1 MAKNSVARG
10 FGRLL
15 SAAMLSMALNGGS
28 LLAPAVVPA
37 GAQEAKEA
45 ASAIDREIDAD
56 YPYLEKLY
64 LDLHRHPELSYQE
77 KRTAERIAAEL
88 ESQGFAVT
96 TGVGGHGVVGVLKNG
111 DGPTVLLRTDLD
123 ALPVAEQTGLP
134 YASQVK
140 AVEQTGQE
148 VPVMHACGHD
158 VHMTVF
164 TGTAR
169 WLALHRDAWSGTL
182 VMIGQPAEERGA
194 GARAMLED
202 GLFERFPKPD
212 YALALHVN
220 AAMPAGT
227 VAWVPGY
234 ALANVDSVDITV
246 HGIGGHGAYP
256 QATKD
261 PIVLASEIVL
271 ALQTIASREID
282 PQDPVV
288 VTVGSIHGG
297 TKHNIISDRVD
308 LQLTVRTYSDA
319 TRRKVLDAI
328 RRITV
333 NMGRVAGLPDR
344 LLPEV
349 RIHEEEYTPSTYN
362 DPELA
367 ERLAAAL
374 TGVLGRERVIK
385 ARPVMGGEDFSR
397 YGRAGAKAVMF
408 WLGAVDPE
416 KWQAAQAGKMSLP
429 SLHSPFFAPL
439 ARPTIETGVKVMT
452 TAVLDLMGRTRD
464 ETGGR

>member
-1 MAKNSVARG
+1 MMRAGNADR
-10 FGRLL
+10 RLRAGL
-15 SAAMLSMALNGGS
+15 IAV
-28 LLAPAVVPA
+28 LLAAGFSWPPVVGGAIAQAADGA
-37 GAQEAKEA
+37 GDPGV
-45 ASAIDREIDAD
+45 DREIAAD
-56 YPYLEKLY
+56 YPVLEKLY
-64 LDLHRHPELSYQE
+64 IDLHRHPELSYQE
-77 KRTAERIAAEL
+77 ERTAARIAAEL
-88 ESQGFAVT
+88 EGLGFSVA
-96 TGVGGHGVVGVLKNG
+96 TGIGGHGVVGVLRNG

-123 ALPVAEQTGLP
+123 ALPVAERTGLP

-140 AVEQTGQE
+140 AVERTGQK
-148 VPVMHACGHD
+148 VSVMHACGHD

-164 TGTAR
+164 VGTAR
-169 WLALHRDAWSGTL
+169 WLVRHRDDWSGTL

-202 GLFERFPKPD
+202 GLFTRFPKPD

-220 AAMPAGT
+220 AALPAGT
-227 VAWVPGY
+227 VAYVPGY

-261 PIVLASEIVL
+261 PVVLASQIVL

-297 TKHNIISDRVD
+297 AKHNIISDRVD
-308 LQLTVRTYSDA
+308 LQLTVRTYADA
-319 TRRKVLDAI
+319 TRRRVLDAI
-328 RRITV
+328 RRIAV
-333 NMGRVAGLPDR
+333 NMGRVAGLPDE

-362 DPELA
+362 DPDLT

-374 TGVLGRERVIK
+374 VRRLGQQRVRR

-416 KWQAAQAGKMSLP
+416 KWRRAREGKIDLP

-439 ARPTIETGVKVMT
+439 PRPTIETGVEVMT
-452 TAVLDLMGRTRD
+452 TAVLDLMGRPAAAPTER
-464 ETGGR
+464 